1 MTDELQKGETPAETQ
16 AVEATEVKN
25 TPEATAD
32 VTEEFNK
39 DRAMETIKKLREVEK
54 QYKQEKKELER
65 LKADEAKRKEA
76 EMTEAEKLKARAD
89 KLEAELMQERSE
101 RLRLK
106 VASKH
111 ALPDTLASRLKG
123 ETEEE
128 LEADAQELAKLL
140 PTKTEE
146 KKQPQLKA
154 TDIANGQNGK
164 TDAQR
169 RAEIYNR
176 GASPFDT
183 ANAKANGG
191 GVFFTEK

>member
-1 MTDELQKGETPAETQ
+1 MKMGGIEALERICSYQMATVNFAKNREELRQLYAKRQFVAG
-16 AVEATEVKN
+16 
-25 TPEATAD
+25 
-32 VTEEFNK
+32 
-39 DRAMETIKKLREVEK
+39 LEK

-65 LKADEAKRKEA
+65 LKADEARRKEA
-76 EMTEAEKLKARAD
+76 EMSETEKLKARAD
-89 KLEAELMQERSE
+89 KLEAELTQERSE

-106 VASKH
+106 IASKH

-128 LEADAQELAKLL
+128 LEADAQELEKLL

>member
-1 MTDELQKGETPAETQ
+1 MPNELQKGETPAETQ
-16 AVEATEVKN
+16 VVEATEVKN

-32 VTEEFNK
+32 VTEEFDK
-39 DRAMETIKKLREVEK
+39 DRAMDTIRKLRDVEK

-65 LKADEAKRKEA
+65 LKADEARRKEA
-76 EMTEAEKLKARAD
+76 EMSETEKLKARAD
-89 KLEAELMQERSE
+89 RLEAELTQERSE

-106 VASKH
+106 VASKYNLD
-111 ALPDTLASRLKG
+111 ALASRLKG

>member
-32 VTEEFNK
+32 VTEEFDK
-39 DRAMETIKKLREVEK
+39 DRAMDTIRKLRDVEK

-65 LKADEAKRKEA
+65 LKADEARRKEA
-76 EMTEAEKLKARAD
+76 EMSETEKLKARAD
-89 KLEAELMQERSE
+89 KLEAELTQERSE

-106 VASKH
+106 VASKYNLD
-111 ALPDTLASRLKG
+111 ALASRLKG

>member
-1 MTDELQKGETPAETQ
+1 MTDKLQEGEKPADAQVAKE
-16 AVEATEVKN
+16 EVKN
-25 TPEATAD
+25 APETTAD
-32 VTEEFNK
+32 VTEEFDK
-39 DRAMETIKKLREVEK
+39 DRAMELIKKLRAEEK

-76 EMTEAEKLKARAD
+76 EMSEAEKLKARAD
-89 KLEAELMQERSE
+89 KLEAELLQERSE

-111 ALPDTLASRLKG
+111 ALPDALASRLKG

-140 PTKTEE
+140 PAKTEE
-146 KKQPQLKA
+146 KKQPTLKA
-154 TDIANGQNGK
+154 TDIADGQKGK
-164 TDAQR
+164 TDSQR
-169 RAEIYNR
+169 RAEIYSR

-183 ANAKANGG
+183 AVAKQNGG